1 MKSNSQKNIFKNKL
15 SKSFETKKYLVN
27 KISSALKLK
36 YKDDFIKRNYQDK
49 DLLKDISDLI
59 STQYYSWKPKE
70 LFNPIEQN
78 FLQVMKKKNLSLDL
92 NNNKKQNKSF
102 SSLIDKYKK
111 ADNEEKK
118 KLENYIERFRHKELM
133 KKKYKIKK
141 SKINLKNILYLN
153 NNTITNNK
161 QIKLNK
167 IKNNIPYP
175 NLKNKQYISI
185 RNHENEKNYLTT
197 FNNSINITNKDKNI
211 KENNLI
217 KELGTPYHELLDK
230 YNKKK
235 QSELIDILL
244 IEEENKKFEEEQKEI
259 KQKKLEES
267 IELQNYLNMQ
277 IMEKNNRKKEEEEI
291 NKKYFNY
298 IKEENEKWTKEEEEK
313 TLIEKNK
320 LLEFKKDLL
329 ESIEKKNNKLLNSEN
344 EKCEIEE
351 IKKLNQ
357 IKLNEFE
364 KIKSKNNISQLQNEE
379 EKNLEKNILNKIDE
393 MNNNNGNEN
402 EKNILIKKKIQHRI
416 LKQEKVKTLLINIY
430 NFKSKFF
437 DNNKYIKEFEEQ
449 NKKNDEEIKSKN
461 KIRMKQIEEINN
473 FNLLESKLKREKVMK
488 EKEEEKK
495 YRLELSKSYDNYLK
509 EQKEERKKEIEK
521 YKKYKKELDEQIK
534 ENNKRNL
541 QRLNL
546 PYMI

>member
-298 IKEENEKWTKEEEEK
+298 IKEENEKWIKEEEEK

-344 EKCEIEE
+344 EECEIEE

-379 EKNLEKNILNKIDE
+379 EKNLEKKILNEIDE

>member
-141 SKINLKNILYLN
+141 SKINLKSILYLN

-167 IKNNIPYP
+167 IKNNIPFP

-197 FNNSINITNKDKNI
+197 FNTSINITNKDKNI

-298 IKEENEKWTKEEEEK
+298 IKEENQKWIKEEEEK

-379 EKNLEKNILNKIDE
+379 EKNLEKKILNEIDE
-393 MNNNNGNEN
+393 INNNNGNEN